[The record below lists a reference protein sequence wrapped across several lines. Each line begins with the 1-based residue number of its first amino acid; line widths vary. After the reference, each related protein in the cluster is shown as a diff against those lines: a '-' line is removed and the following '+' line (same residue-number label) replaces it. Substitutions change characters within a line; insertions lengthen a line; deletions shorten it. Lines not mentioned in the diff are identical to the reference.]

1 MKKMNFALFAGV
13 LCATFVTAPV
23 SAQRKP
29 RMPKAPTAKE
39 AATTTKA
46 GAVPAQP
53 TAPQEVA
60 PDSVEIPKA
69 KDESFKFSGL
79 IRIRPEV
86 KEGLGFDKSKNFNF
100 VGQKVWLTAEKAFSD
115 KTRFLITL
123 QDARVWGGQS
133 GAAGTDTSGE
143 QQAVDVREAYL
154 QADDFLGTPLSLRL
168 GRQKMTFGDELFV
181 GVSDWGNVGRSFDGA
196 RLIWD
201 TPTNNFS
208 AFSTILQEDNSNDLN
223 NANNTLNTKGIYFSG
238 IYDTIK
244 ISKAFWLDAFV
255 FARNQDKAIHSDQL
269 YTGGLRFHNR
279 TEKGNKSP
287 KDQIFDY
294 SLDIAYQGGRKGG
307 LEVQAYGAF
316 AQVGATF
323 TAGKKMRLGAQ
334 GAYASGDNDATDKK
348 YQTFDPLYPT
358 THSIMGIA
366 DMVTWRNVTGAG
378 VNYTVWF
385 LPTLSLRVD
394 YWYADRTSTKDGW
407 YYGAA
412 NVALGTE
419 RGLYHEADAILNY
432 NARENLGFQ
441 AGYAYANRGNALR
454 AAGKDTDYQYGYF
467 MSTFKFQ

>member
-1 MKKMNFALFAGV
+1 MKKTNFALFAGI

-23 SAQRKP
+23 GAQKRRAPK
-29 RMPKAPTAKE
+29 MPAAKE
-39 AATTTKA
+39 DS
-46 GAVPAQP
+46 VPAKKAEAP
-53 TAPQEVA
+53 PAAVTATQEPATPQ
-60 PDSVEIPKA
+60 VESPK
-69 KDESFKFSGL
+69 KDDTVKFSGL

-86 KEGLGFDKSKNFNF
+86 KEGFGFDSSKKFNF
-100 VGQKVWLTAEKAFSD
+100 VGQKIWLTAEKAFSD
-115 KTRFLITL
+115 KTRFVITL

-133 GAAGTDTSGE
+133 GAAGTDTSSE
-143 QQAVDVREAYL
+143 QQAVDVREAYF
-154 QADDFLGTPLSLRL
+154 QVDDFLGTPLSLRL

-181 GVSDWGNVGRSFDGA
+181 GVSDWSNVGRSFDGV

-201 TPTNNFS
+201 SSSNSFT

-223 NANNTLNTKGIYFSG
+223 NPNNTLNTKGIYFSG

-279 TEKGNKSP
+279 TEPGNKTP
-287 KDQIFDY
+287 KDQLFDY
-294 SLDIAYQGGRKGG
+294 SLDVAYQGGRKGG
-307 LEVQAYGAF
+307 LEVQAFGAF
-316 AQVGATF
+316 AQVGVNF
-323 TAGKKMRLGAQ
+323 TAGTKMRLGAQ
-334 GAYASGDNDATDKK
+334 GAYASGDKDTTDGK

-366 DMVTWRNVTGAG
+366 DMVTWRNVSGAG
-378 VNYTVWF
+378 VNYTLWF
-385 LPTLSLRVD
+385 LPSLSLRVD
-394 YWYADRTSTKDGW
+394 YWYADRASTKDGW

-441 AGYAYANRGNALR
+441 AGYAYAARGNAIR